1 MDATLKVLGGPL
13 SGQSLRLPRK
23 FLIGRAEDC
32 DLRLESDFVSTYHC
46 ILLLDDYTLRLRDL
60 GSKNGTFVN
69 GCRIGTNA
77 IVLLHD
83 DNVCIGEVNFLI
95 DLSPAIELN
104 GSPRIAEPSS
114 TGTGGFA
121 NSDDEPIPA
130 DDAAIIPPG
139 WDPVGPPHREEDGNA

>member
-1 MDATLKVLGGPL
+1 MDARLKVVGGPL
-13 SGQSLRLPRK
+13 SGQSIRLARK
-23 FLIGRAEDC
+23 LLIGRAEDC
-32 DLRLESDFVSTYHC
+32 DLRIDSDFVSWYHC
-46 ILLLDDYTLRLRDL
+46 ILLRDEHSLRLREL

-83 DNVCIGEVNFLI
+83 DNVCIGEINFLV
-95 DLSPAIELN
+95 DLSPATEPTS
-104 GSPRIAEPSS
+104 SPLITEASS

-121 NSDDEPIPA
+121 NLDDEPIPA

-139 WDPVGPPHREEDGNA
+139 SDPVHPPQREEDGDA